1 MKNTKNNN
9 ILKNIIKSEITKRII
24 YALIT
29 ILLIIDGYII
39 FFVGHGNTHIDD
51 MCYATN
57 ICLLALQIIRSYFKS
72 LSIGKNEIIGN

>member
-39 FFVGHGNTHIDD
+39 FFIGHGNTYIDD
-51 MCYATN
+51 ICYTAN

-72 LSIGKNEIIGN
+72 LLIGKNEIIGN